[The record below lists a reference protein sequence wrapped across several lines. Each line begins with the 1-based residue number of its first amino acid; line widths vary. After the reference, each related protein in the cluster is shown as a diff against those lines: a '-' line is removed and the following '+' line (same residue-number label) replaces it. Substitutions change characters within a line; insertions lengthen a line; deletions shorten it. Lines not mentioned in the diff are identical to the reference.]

1 MQEHI
6 KILKLIDEKLESL
19 NENDVQNKMRFQAL
33 KNLLL
38 NKYNFFFATI
48 DANVALNILAELGI
62 SKTNRMKVYLNLLE
76 EIRNNQYT
84 LVDESSIYKI
94 KMN

>member
-1 MQEHI
+1 MLEHD
-6 KILKLIDEKLESL
+6 KILKLIDKKLSAL
-19 NENDVQNKMRFQAL
+19 PENDDQNVMKFQAL